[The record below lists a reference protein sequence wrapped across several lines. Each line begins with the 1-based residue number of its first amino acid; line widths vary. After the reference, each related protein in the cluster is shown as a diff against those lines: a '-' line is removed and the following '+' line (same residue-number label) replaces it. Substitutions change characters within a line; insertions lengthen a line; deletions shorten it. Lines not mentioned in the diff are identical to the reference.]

1 MSKKKRGMINEIEV
15 QKLIIKEAF
24 SQKQA
29 LPNFGGL
36 SDDGCVKLRNYIWKI
51 SGVVNNNP
59 ETN

>member
-1 MSKKKRGMINEIEV
+1 MINEIEV

-36 SDDGCVKLRNYIWKI
+36 SDDGCVKLRSYIWKI
-51 SGVVNNNP
+51 SGAVNNQDSN
-59 ETN
+59 